1 MEVNFSREPS
11 AMIPVIMSLGAL
23 LIVAIELG
31 THGLVPERDER
42 AVAHL
47 WQVLMVA
54 QLPVIGFFAYR
65 WLRRAPWQAG
75 TVLIVQALSF
85 ATAAVP
91 LRLLGW

>member
-1 MEVNFSREPS
+1 MDVNFGREPS

-23 LIVAIELG
+23 LLVGIQLG
-31 THGLVPERDER
+31 THGLAPERDEG

-54 QLPVIGFFAYR
+54 QLPFIGFFAYR

-91 LRLLGW
+91 VRLLGW

>member
-1 MEVNFSREPS
+1 MDVNFSREPS

-23 LIVAIELG
+23 LIVAIQLG
-31 THGLVPERDER
+31 THGLAPERDEG

-47 WQVLMVA
+47 WQILMVA

-75 TVLIVQALSF
+75 TVLIVQALSWG
-85 ATAAVP
+85 TAAVP
-91 LRLLGW
+91 VRLLGW